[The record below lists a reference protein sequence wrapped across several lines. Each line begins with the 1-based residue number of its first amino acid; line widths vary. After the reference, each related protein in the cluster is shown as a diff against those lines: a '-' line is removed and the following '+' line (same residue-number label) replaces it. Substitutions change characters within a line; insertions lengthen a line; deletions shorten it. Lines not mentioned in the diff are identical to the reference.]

1 MIKTITRYTLVL
13 GLGLLPLVGAQPWSG
28 PGSTDARQTFMLN
41 RMGDYLK
48 LTEDQKTRI
57 TAIQAKHA
65 EEIKTKTQAADDAR
79 KAFLDAA
86 AEGNATAPK
95 LKPLYQTKS
104 DRSFELM
111 LAIQTMQDEIRTVL
125 TPEQRA
131 EADKYRAFSQ
141 GMRGGRRGGGHGV
154 GMGMGMGL

>member
-28 PGSTDARQTFMLN
+28 RGPTDARQTFMLN
-41 RMGDYLK
+41 RMGEYLK

-65 EEIKTKTQAADDAR
+65 EEIKAKTQVAEGAR

-104 DRSFELM
+104 DSSFGLL
-111 LAIQTMQDEIRTVL
+111 LAIQTMQNEIRTVL
-125 TPEQRA
+125 TPEQRT
-131 EADKYRAFSQ
+131 EVDKYRAFGQ
-141 GMRGGRRGGGHGV
+141 GMRGGRRGGG
-154 GMGMGMGL
+154 MGMGMRL